1 MKITNINYSQNFGLK
16 KTNNFLNIQKQ
27 LISSADKLGRK
38 DDAVLVADALTKLL
52 PGDTLDF
59 DNKHNKFILT
69 VEKTQKRYN
78 FGGATLNF
86 PLEILTLLYKNL
98 AKFENGDKSVAK
110 PLRTTRRRTPSG
122 GIDENK

>member
-16 KTNNFLNIQKQ
+16 KTDNFLDIQKE
-27 LISSADKLGRK
+27 LISSDKLSRK

-52 PGDTLDF
+52 PDDTLDF

-78 FGGATLNF
+78 FGGATLDF